1 MRAHHIVDVVRC
13 EPGSRKA
20 LLEAVAV
27 HHVPERPRR
36 PRLVIADT
44 GIDQDIVVR
53 RLYDE
58 ALHAQHQAAADR
70 IDESRLQPGAVLL
83 KKFFGERREKFHH
96 VKERPLLL
104 DHRVN
109 RDVLERDCSRHLG
122 AFLGLSGR
130 QCEHPKLLC
139 WSPTI
144 ARRQLAAALRH
155 LRLAYVGFG
164 SFATGSGRPPL
175 RPCPLCPESDGRP
188 PKCDRSRWAKSRHRT
203 RSWNS
208 FLEEV
213 NIGWTVLAASPRV
226 LAAPYA
232 EYSLTL
238 RVDENRFHGFSALHV

>member
-1 MRAHHIVDVVRC
+1 LTNQ
-13 EPGSRKA
+13 PGGREA
-20 LLEAVAV
+20 VLEAAAV

-58 ALHAQHQAAADR
+58 ALHAQDQPAADR
-70 IDESRLQPGAVLL
+70 IDECRLQPRAVLL
-83 KKFFGERREKFHH
+83 KELFGERREKFHH

-122 AFLGLSGR
+122 VFLGLSGR

-155 LRLAYVGFG
+155 LRLAYVGLGHFRPTWPVLPAG
-164 SFATGSGRPPL
+164 SCPL
-175 RPCPLCPESDGRP
+175 RPESGLRSGP
-188 PKCDRSRWAKSRHRT
+188 DR
-203 RSWNS
+203 
-208 FLEEV
+208 
-213 NIGWTVLAASPRV
+213 I
-226 LAAPYA
+226 
-232 EYSLTL
+232 
-238 RVDENRFHGFSALHV
+238 